1 MVFESIV
8 AYFLDKYLSSYIEN
22 FDSSKLKIGIWSG
35 DVVLENLYLKT
46 NALVCRTFLFL
57 LFLFNMIFYFLL
69 KDELDLPFKIV
80 VGHLSNFF
88 WIQTYIKFKN
98 II

>member
-46 NALVCRTFLFL
+46 NALVGWIFFFKLKL
-57 LFLFNMIFYFLL
+57 IMI
-69 KDELDLPFKIV
+69 
-80 VGHLSNFF
+80 
-88 WIQTYIKFKN
+88 
-98 II
+98 